1 MSRTVVVTRPTELKA
16 LVSGRRPGPRPSR
29 LVLEL
34 PGVEGPEKA
43 KLERRLSRYYFA
55 CGCEVAAVATFLAL
69 VGLAVTTFRTGLA
82 GVTWR
87 GALLGAAIVLAAA
100 GAGKAV
106 GLGYARWRLRHAVAD
121 LERRLGA

>member
-1 MSRTVVVTRPTELKA
+1 MSRTLVVTRPADLRA

-43 KLERRLSRYYFA
+43 RLERRLSRYYFA
-55 CGCEVAAVATFLAL
+55 CGCETAAVATFLAL
-69 VGLAVTTFRTGLA
+69 LGLAATTFRTGLS

-87 GALLGAAIVLAAA
+87 GALFGAAIVLAAA
-100 GAGKAV
+100 GTGKAV
-106 GLGYARWRLRHAVAD
+106 GRGFARWRLRRAVAD
-121 LERRLGA
+121 LQHRLGA